1 MNIDIRPILAFILVV
16 ILTILL
22 FSCKAKETTTEGTI
36 LIDKI
41 KTNSFNIKSEPI
53 KTVYTFDLV
62 CDSLGNIRN
71 RNFENTS
78 GNNNARLIIE
88 NNKLR
93 AELKTGQSQIKT
105 DTIYKTK
112 YKDVYKN
119 KKVVRYKVSPWH
131 WLGHLIAL
139 IIIFLVWKYF

>member
-1 MNIDIRPILAFILVV
+1 MNIDIRPILAFIFVV
-16 ILTILL
+16 LLTLLL
-22 FSCKAKETTTEGTI
+22 FACKAKETTTEGTI

-53 KTVYTFDLV
+53 ETVYTFDLI

-105 DTIYKTK
+105 DTIYKTQ

-119 KKVVRYKVSPWH
+119 KKVVRYKVSLWH

-139 IIIFLVWKYF
+139 IIIFLVWKFF

>member
-1 MNIDIRPILAFILVV
+1 MNIDIRPILAFILVL
-16 ILTILL
+16 ILSILL
-22 FSCKAKETTTEGTI
+22 CSCKAKETTTKRTV
-36 LIDKI
+36 LIDTMQK
-41 KTNSFNIKSEPI
+41 KSYNIKSKPI
-53 KTVYTFDLV
+53 NTVYTFDLV

-78 GNNNARLIIE
+78 GNNNAKLIIE

-105 DTIYKTK
+105 DTIYKTQ

-119 KKVVRYKVSPWH
+119 KEVVRYKVSPWH
-131 WLGHLIAL
+131 WLGHLIAIL
-139 IIIFLVWKYF
+139 IIFLVWKYF